1 MCPLDSFSA
10 SHTPYFVSIW
20 SIGSNHDT
28 FVPAIMKP
36 ETKSKEAISAEVHDW
51 AVKNR
56 QLRKELLSREKRVEE
71 LEAMV
76 SSLNKQLSEK
86 IDQINEM
93 VQKLMAF
100 MTGDGGV
107 NISESLRHSIAAEVS
122 TEFEA
127 REQKLKVAYA
137 HESEKL
143 VSDFKA
149 RLAATQNE
157 LNQLKGINA
166 EDDLK
171 SITENKTK

>member
-1 MCPLDSFSA
+1 
-10 SHTPYFVSIW
+10 
-20 SIGSNHDT
+20 
-28 FVPAIMKP
+28 MKS
-36 ETKSKEAISAEVHDW
+36 ETKSTQANCAQVHDW
-51 AVKNR
+51 AAENR
-56 QLRKELLSREKRVEE
+56 LLRKELRVREKRVEE
-71 LEAMV
+71 LEAMA

-86 IDQINEM
+86 IDQINDM

-107 NISESLRHSIAAEVS
+107 NLSESLRQSIVAEVS
-122 TEFEA
+122 AEFEA

-137 HESEKL
+137 HECEEL
-143 VSDFKA
+143 DSDLKA

-171 SITENKTK
+171 SISENKTK

>member
-1 MCPLDSFSA
+1 
-10 SHTPYFVSIW
+10 
-20 SIGSNHDT
+20 
-28 FVPAIMKP
+28 MKP
-36 ETKSKEAISAEVHDW
+36 ETKSTQAISAQVHDW
-51 AVKNR
+51 AAENR

-86 IDQINEM
+86 IDQINDM

-100 MTGDGGV
+100 ITGDGGV
-107 NISESLRHSIAAEVS
+107 NLSESLRHSIVAEVS
-122 TEFEA
+122 AEFET

-137 HESEKL
+137 HEREEL
-143 VSDFKA
+143 DSDFKA

-166 EDDLK
+166 ADDLK
-171 SITENKTK
+171 SISENKTK

>member
-1 MCPLDSFSA
+1 
-10 SHTPYFVSIW
+10 
-20 SIGSNHDT
+20 
-28 FVPAIMKP
+28 MKLKN
-36 ETKSKEAISAEVHDW
+36 KSTQAISAQVQDW
-51 AVKNR
+51 TAEN
-56 QLRKELLSREKRVEE
+56 QLLHKELLSREKRVEE

-86 IDQINEM
+86 IDQINDM

-100 MTGDGGV
+100 MTGEGGV
-107 NISESLRHSIAAEVS
+107 NLSESLRHSIAAEVS
-122 TEFEA
+122 AEFEA